1 MGGNTSHSNSIED
14 CLILEDGNS
23 SEIIREFI
31 RIASVQCVTLLGKTI
46 LWIIKV
52 AVIVVIVLGIF
63 YHQTIIAELRRGDLW
78 NRFQE
83 RTFGRWEPSK
93 SDFVIDDAS
102 GSHDL
107 NSRDHLIPVEDA
119 PAEMLMNNAFENR
132 PSETS
137 RAAVGT
143 GDISVESSP
152 GLDESAGGLLRKST
166 PVAPPDDTSNKSDT
180 PSPKSSILN
189 APENPTNGR
198 RPANTSDKS
207 IISSNDP
214 PSTSRKSSLRSS
226 ATSTT
231 AADKTSDY
239 SHQAVLDAIT
249 KWSRHYRV
257 ELELAMAVAKH
268 ESNLEPLRTKFEPD
282 YYRCY
287 ILGKRGCNKIKPPQ
301 TWKPMLKD
309 ESGRRMMATSWG
321 LFQLMPATAAG
332 VAVREGILDQI
343 QTIPKLFEV
352 ELNARLGIAYLKQC
366 MDSSSTFQEVG
377 KCYNGSQST
386 DWWRKVNR
394 QYNNLLQKDIHL
406 PPK

>member
-31 RIASVQCVTLLGKTI
+31 RIASVQCVTLLGNTM

-180 PSPKSSILN
+180 
-189 APENPTNGR
+189 
-198 RPANTSDKS
+198 
-207 IISSNDP
+207 

-394 QYNNLLQKDIHL
+394 QYNNLVQKDIHL